1 MGKEERGNK
10 RRVRDRLTDDT
21 QIKWRCARLRLCGEA
36 AHHETNDGDEGGT
49 RKGND
54 DETEGETKAEYERT
68 AENAQGQKREKRTK
82 KKGAKVSLK
91 IAPRRERSRRL
102 WWWQRVSGN
111 GRWLKNEVI
120 W

>member
-1 MGKEERGNK
+1 MRDCVSA
-10 RRVRDRLTDDT
+10 VRP
-21 QIKWRCARLRLCGEA
+21 
-36 AHHETNDGDEGGT
+36 HHETNDGDEGGM

-68 AENAQGQKREKRTK
+68 AENGARTRERKGR
-82 KKGAKVSLK
+82 KKGGEGIAENRVEAGKELAVMVVATSL
-91 IAPRRERSRRL
+91 
-102 WWWQRVSGN
+102 GN

>member
-1 MGKEERGNK
+1 MK
-10 RRVRDRLTDDT
+10 
-21 QIKWRCARLRLCGEA
+21 
-36 AHHETNDGDEGGT
+36 TNDGDEGGM

-68 AENAQGQKREKRTK
+68 AENAQGQEREKDE

-91 IAPRRERSRRL
+91 IASRRERSRAVMVVATSL
-102 WWWQRVSGN
+102 GN

>member
-1 MGKEERGNK
+1 MRP
-10 RRVRDRLTDDT
+10 
-21 QIKWRCARLRLCGEA
+21 
-36 AHHETNDGDEGGT
+36 HHETNDGDEGGM

-68 AENAQGQKREKRTK
+68 AENAQGQEREKDE
-82 KKGAKVSLK
+82 KKGGEGIAENRVEAGKEPAVMVVAASL
-91 IAPRRERSRRL
+91 
-102 WWWQRVSGN
+102 GN